1 MLAFPHRSSLFLCSL
16 KNEDK
21 KDNQNK
27 QCIYIDSEMK
37 VILSKLNLFWELCQM
52 LSIGGFYVRTYAEF

>member
-21 KDNQNK
+21 KIIKINNAF
-27 QCIYIDSEMK
+27 IFDSEMK
-37 VILSKLNLFWELCQM
+37 VILSKLNLFLELCQM

>member
-1 MLAFPHRSSLFLCSL
+1 M
-16 KNEDK
+16 NEDK
-21 KDNQNK
+21 KIIKINNAF
-27 QCIYIDSEMK
+27 IFDSEMK